1 MKGWIKIDRN
11 IQKHWIFEDP
21 KKLQIWIGLL
31 LMVNHEDNK
40 VNIGLKVFDCKRGQ
54 SVRSLL
60 SWANTFK
67 VSKDYIRN
75 VFNLLEKEGMITHEN
90 LLVSTRITICN
101 YDSYQDNS
109 NDKPTIDKRKPN
121 ANQTLGHPNKNDK
134 NNKNEEEDVHTPPI
148 CSIEFNN
155 YKSWVEANAPKL
167 LQINKP
173 LTDEQF
179 LKIRE
184 KYSATQIREICK
196 AMEAKKD
203 FLKKYDNLNLTMQNW
218 LKRQFEEGADEPT
231 KPQAGEI
238 FFPKMITPNFD
249 IKNIEND

>member
-75 VFNLLEKEGMITHEN
+75 VFNLLEKEGMILHEN
-90 LLVSTRITICN
+90 LTVSTRITICN
-101 YDSYQDNS
+101 YDSYQDTPNATPTTS
-109 NDKPTIDKRKPN
+109 NRKPN
-121 ANQTLGHPNKNDK
+121 ANQTQGHPNKNDK
-134 NNKNEEEDVHTPPI
+134 NNKNEKEDVCTPPKV
-148 CSIEFNN
+148 SIEFNN

-173 LTDEQF
+173 LTHEQF

-184 KYSATQIREICK
+184 KYSAHQIRVICK

-218 LKRQFEEGADEPT
+218 LNRQFGEGVDEPR

-238 FFPKMITPNFD
+238 FFPKSITPDFD
-249 IKNIEND
+249 IKNI

>member
-75 VFNLLEKEGMITHEN
+75 VFNLLEKEGMILHEN
-90 LLVSTRITICN
+90 LTVSTRITICN
-101 YDSYQDNS
+101 YDSYQDTLNA
-109 NDKPTIDKRKPN
+109 NPTTSKRKPN
-121 ANQTLGHPNKNDK
+121 ANQTQGHPNKNDK
-134 NNKNEEEDVHTPPI
+134 NDKNEKEDVCTPPKV
-148 CSIEFNN
+148 SIDFNN
-155 YKSWVEANAPKL
+155 YQTWIGKNTPKL
-167 LQINKP
+167 LQIVKP
-173 LTDEQF
+173 LTEEQF
-179 LKIRE
+179 FKIRE
-184 KYSATQIREICK
+184 KYSSIQIREVCK

-203 FLKKYDNLNLTMQNW
+203 FLKKYDNLNLTMQDW
-218 LKRQFEEGADEPT
+218 LKRQFKGSNSETTKQIGFQYPELPSKPVDFTSIYEE
-231 KPQAGEI
+231 K
-238 FFPKMITPNFD
+238 
-249 IKNIEND
+249 